1 MSTDEQPPRER
12 FWDGYW
18 RSLKPLEVEEP
29 IDVWVHR
36 PPAYVLARMLV
47 PTPISP
53 NMVTVGSIVLGC
65 TAGFAIFASF
75 PHHLPIAGIL
85 IFGSA
90 VVDCAD
96 GMLARMRKT
105 SSAFGRMLD
114 GVADLVV
121 SVVVGGGGAWLVVRK
136 FESPLWQL
144 LLAAALCT
152 LTIVTSSFHTAMY
165 DHFKNVFLH
174 LTHASYSEGE
184 DVEEAEA
191 RNRAQRAN
199 WSFVV
204 RVAWVLYFFYVK
216 SQRSVLDGF
225 DPGSRE
231 LTRAVPQR
239 TDRSAEVYRKHAG
252 SLMRLWRT
260 FFGFGS
266 LVFGLAVSIGL
277 DVTEYYLL
285 YRLVL
290 LNAVFYGYMRPAQR
304 RATEL
309 TRRDLASAA

>member
-1 MSTDEQPPRER
+1 MSTSQEPSRER
-12 FWDGYW
+12 FWDGYF
-18 RSLKPLEVEEP
+18 RSLKPLEVEET

-36 PPAYVLARMLV
+36 PPAYLLARMLF

-65 TAGFAIFASF
+65 AAGVAIFAHF
-75 PHHLPIAGIL
+75 PGHLPIAGL
-85 IFGSA
+85 LVFLSA

-96 GMLARMRKT
+96 GMLARLRKS

-121 SVVVGGGGAWLVVRK
+121 SVVVAGGGAWLVVRK
-136 FESPLWQL
+136 FPSPTWHL
-144 LLAAALCT
+144 LLAAGLCT

-165 DHFKNVFLH
+165 DYFKNVFLH
-174 LTHASYSEGE
+174 MTHPSYSEGE
-184 DVEEAEA
+184 DVEAAEA
-191 RNRAQRAN
+191 RNRAQRAS

-216 SQRSVLDGF
+216 SQRDVSDGF
-225 DPGSRE
+225 DPGARK
-231 LTRAVPQR
+231 LTRAYPTFSER
-239 TDRSAEVYRKHAG
+239 GAAVYRARAG
-252 SLMRLWRT
+252 GLMRLWRT

-266 LVFGLAVSIGL
+266 LVFGLAVSIAL

-290 LNAVFYGYMRPAQR
+290 LNALFYGYMRPAQR

-309 TRRDLASAA
+309 TLRDLAGAA

>member
-1 MSTDEQPPRER
+1 MSTQEQPSRER

-36 PPAYVLARMLV
+36 PPAYVLARVLL

-53 NMVTVGSIVLGC
+53 NMVTVGSIILGC
-65 TAGFAIFASF
+65 LAGVAIFSGFA
-75 PHHLPIAGIL
+75 HHLAIAGVL

-121 SVVVGGGGAWLVVRK
+121 SVVVAGGGAWLVVRK
-136 FESPLWQL
+136 FQSSTGLM
-144 LLAAALCT
+144 LLAAGLCA

-174 LTHASYSEGE
+174 LTHATYSEGE
-184 DVEEAEA
+184 DVEVAEQ
-191 RNRAQRAN
+191 RNREQRAN

-204 RVAWVLYFFYVK
+204 RVAWVLYFFYVR
-216 SQRSVLDGF
+216 SQRNVLEGF
-225 DPGSRE
+225 DPSARK
-231 LTRAVPQR
+231 LMRAVQNR
-239 TDRSAEVYRKHAG
+239 SDRSAAVYREHAG
-252 SLMRLWRT
+252 SLMRLWRS

-285 YRLVL
+285 YRLL
-290 LNAVFYGYMRPAQR
+290 FLNAFFYGYMRPAQR

-309 TRRDLASAA
+309 SLRDLAGAA